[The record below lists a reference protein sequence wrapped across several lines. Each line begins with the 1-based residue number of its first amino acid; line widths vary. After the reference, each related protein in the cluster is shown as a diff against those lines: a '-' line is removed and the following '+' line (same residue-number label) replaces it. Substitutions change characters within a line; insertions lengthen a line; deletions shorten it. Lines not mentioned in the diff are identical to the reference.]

1 MNCVNT
7 KYLII
12 LSLLL
17 AVLSCTRH
25 SEVSDTLAHADA
37 VMEQHPDSALALLEA
52 IPDSALVTSRDRAL
66 HALLLTQALDKNYID
81 VTSDSLINI
90 AVNYFQNHGSKEYL
104 MKALFY
110 LSRIDYNIHHYRQS
124 MMSSM
129 ESERISTQLNNP
141 FWSAKNQELQADI
154 YAQNFNRLES
164 YKQRVKAAVNYKIS
178 GKKLNEAYSLVE
190 AAVDLSNGNKFK
202 ESIRM
207 LDSISMHE
215 SLKNQELNS
224 YYESAYLAPLYYTG
238 QDSLLE
244 RKIFLV
250 DSLSGIESLEA
261 YDYLI
266 ILQYAIHKEQIDKA
280 NEFFKEAIK
289 KFGSKD
295 PSVMMMKYIMAQKS
309 GDYRLALE
317 AHRKLF
323 LLKDSLAVN
332 ILSMQV
338 GESQRDYYKNLNQ
351 IESHKKIQAF
361 YFVIFLMIIISI
373 LIIGFILFYRERLKR
388 KNLEIFHQ
396 MSEMRELLKSL
407 DIQKSETQESKKI
420 IEYLYKSKFSSIN
433 SICEKYFDWKD
444 DNSNKEKLYSAFKS
458 ELSHISDKDSLLDL
472 ENVVNQCYN
481 NIIFLLR
488 THVSSL
494 NEEDLKIL
502 VMVFSRLSTRSIC
515 LLLNLSKVNF
525 YSKIKRI
532 KYKIQNS
539 KYSNKDFVLQTIMN
553 TIQCN
558 RSAK

>member
-1 MNCVNT
+1 
-7 KYLII
+7 
-12 LSLLL
+12 
-17 AVLSCTRH
+17 
-25 SEVSDTLAHADA
+25 
-37 VMEQHPDSALALLEA
+37 
-52 IPDSALVTSRDRAL
+52 
-66 HALLLTQALDKNYID
+66 
-81 VTSDSLINI
+81 
-90 AVNYFQNHGSKEYL
+90 

-110 LSRIDYNIHHYRQS
+110 LARIDYNIHNYRQS

-129 ESERISTQLNNP
+129 ESERISTKLSNP

-164 YKQRVKAAVNYKIS
+164 YKQRIKAAGNYEIS

-190 AAVDLSNGNKFK
+190 AAIDLSNGNKFK

-207 LDSISMHE
+207 LDSLSMLE
-215 SLKNQELNS
+215 AFKNQKLNS

-244 RKIFLV
+244 QKISLV

-266 ILQYAIHKEQIDKA
+266 ILQYAIDKEQIDNAHK
-280 NEFFKEAIK
+280 FFKEAIK

-295 PSVMMMKYIMAQKS
+295 PAVIMMKYIMAKKS
-309 GDYRLALE
+309 GDYRTALD

-332 ILSMQV
+332 TLSMQV
-338 GESQRDYYKNLNQ
+338 SESQRDYYKDMNQ
-351 IESHKKIQAF
+351 IESQKKIQAF
-361 YFVIFLMIIISI
+361 YLAVFLMIIISI
-373 LIIGFILFYRERLKR
+373 LIIGFTLFYRERLKR

-407 DIQKSETQESKKI
+407 NIQKSETQESKKI
-420 IEYLYKSKFSSIN
+420 IEYLYQSKFSSLN

-458 ELSHISDKDSLLDL
+458 ELSHISDSDYLLDL
-472 ENVVNQCYN
+472 ENIVNKYYN

-488 THVSSL
+488 THVPSL

-515 LLLNLSKVNF
+515 LLLNLNKVNF

-532 KYKIQNS
+532 KSKIQKS
-539 KYSNKDFVLQTIMN
+539 KYSDNDFILQMIIN
-553 TIQCN
+553 TLQSN
-558 RSAK
+558 RSIK